1 MSWAVYP
8 PAGNPVVLRSSG
20 VDVAS
25 LFPAHYLVWLQSGT
39 AALAWCLCQHRLRH
53 PEIAQP
59 EVLIPAYG
67 CPDLV
72 AAADYAGYT
81 PRLVDLAEGT
91 SEYDAASLLTA
102 VTENTLAI
110 LAVNFL
116 GLAANVSAIRALLP
130 DASPVAIIEDNA
142 QWFPEPNRPTTTE
155 ADYLTFSFGR
165 GKAIGLL
172 GGGLVASRV
181 QPVPM
186 DVLAPA
192 ADKRWPIKARLY
204 NALLHPALY
213 GLVARLPGLSLGQ
226 TRYHALEALQGMDP
240 QPKSVLAANVE
251 RYQQFDTWRETCF
264 DEAFTSMSMIRVPGL
279 TTQGRHTANRGRLL
293 RYPVLLASREQR
305 DAALASLTRSG
316 LGATAMYRHALPDI
330 DGLEGRFDR
339 SRVPNARQFADR
351 LITLPVHAG
360 INRPVIERIINSLS
374 QSLAG

>member
-25 LFPAHYLVWLQSGT
+25 LFPAHHLVWLQSGT
-39 AALAWCLCQHRLRH
+39 AALAWCLCQHRLRY
-53 PEIAQP
+53 PEVARP

-72 AAADYAGYT
+72 AAADYAGYS

-91 SEYDAASLLTA
+91 SEYDAAALLAA
-102 VTENTLAI
+102 VNENTLAI

-130 DASPVAIIEDNA
+130 EASSIAIIEDNA
-142 QWFPEPNRPTTTE
+142 QWFPEPDRPATTE

-172 GGGLVASRV
+172 GGGLVAARA

-186 DVLAPA
+186 DVLAPVT
-192 ADKRWPIKARLY
+192 DKRWPIKARLY

-213 GLVARLPGLSLGQ
+213 GLVTRLPGLSLGQ
-226 TRYHALEALQGMDP
+226 TRYHALERLMAMDP
-240 QPKSVLAANVE
+240 QPKGVLAANVE

-264 DEAFTSMSMIRVPGL
+264 DEAFMAISAVQVPGL

-293 RYPVLLASREQR
+293 RYPVLLANREQR
-305 DAALASLTRSG
+305 DAALASLTQAG

-330 DGLEGRFDR
+330 AGLEGRFDR

-351 LITLPVHAG
+351 LITLPVHVG
-360 INRPVIERIINSLS
+360 INQPVIERIINTLS
-374 QSLAG
+374 RALD